1 VIGDQVNREN
11 VGGEEMTE
19 GETIDKTEA
28 KPKSQPK
35 PRPCGPN
42 FLNKLVGH
50 KVLCRMVDGRPVNAV
65 LEAYNAYEL
74 LFNIGN
80 GKRMLIFKHAVSSIE
95 FAVQAEKDDE
105 RR

>member
-1 VIGDQVNREN
+1 MN
-11 VGGEEMTE
+11 E
-19 GETIDKTEA
+19 GEKTEMVEA
-28 KPKSQPK
+28 KPKPQPK
-35 PRPCGPN
+35 PRPGGPN

-80 GKRMLIFKHAVSSIE
+80 GKKMLIFKHAISSIE
-95 FAVQAEKDDE
+95 FAVQTEKE
-105 RR
+105 ETGR

>member
-1 VIGDQVNREN
+1 MN
-11 VGGEEMTE
+11 E
-19 GETIDKTEA
+19 GEKTEMAEA
-28 KPKSQPK
+28 KPKPQPK
-35 PRPCGPN
+35 SRPGGPN

-80 GKRMLIFKHAVSSIE
+80 GKKMLIFKHAISSIE
-95 FAVQAEKDDE
+95 FAVQTEKE
-105 RR
+105 ETGR